1 MNPLLKKRK
10 PIRKKVSTIVLLI
23 TCGSLLIAG
32 MVGFI
37 GMMDIRARSTEA
49 LLKQAEQNLMS
60 TIRNKSET
68 AEADI
73 DRIIDFAQ
81 MFSDYAHR
89 LYVNKNHYKPN
100 PVLPPNPENA
110 GRYAIQR
117 CLASEKY
124 KVESFKDEMNL
135 LGNLEEIY
143 APAVRVTGDM
153 EMNIYAGSESGFL
166 IGYDKDS
173 GYGEDDGEDYYNYF
187 ESAWYKKAKETGK
200 IGFTDVYSDSIG
212 RGLMIS
218 CYAPF
223 YNEDD
228 KFAGAFC
235 IDLHIE
241 KLYQTLIDISILSGS
256 QAFLIDKQGNTIT
269 AGDSKNIFN
278 DLTLDSTM
286 RAKLRNLNFGVELAK
301 DGNYYAYAPIMKTE
315 WELCICIPKKSV
327 LAPISA
333 MNQHILVA
341 ILAFIVCIVAVLII
355 VMFIIRGFSISLTKP
370 LEVLTKDVQEISRG
384 NFDQRATVFDND
396 EIGDVANGIN
406 AMAVSIKEYIASLTS
421 VTAEKEKI
429 STELNVANQVQ
440 QIYTKMMNSLGG
452 EKKPEN
458 ETDKS

>member
-110 GRYAIQR
+110 GRYAIPR

-143 APAVRVTGDM
+143 AGD
-153 EMNIYAGSESGFL
+153 
-166 IGYDKDS
+166 
-173 GYGEDDGEDYYNYF
+173 
-187 ESAWYKKAKETGK
+187 
-200 IGFTDVYSDSIG
+200 
-212 RGLMIS
+212 
-218 CYAPF
+218 
-223 YNEDD
+223 
-228 KFAGAFC
+228 
-235 IDLHIE
+235 
-241 KLYQTLIDISILSGS
+241 
-256 QAFLIDKQGNTIT
+256 
-269 AGDSKNIFN
+269 
-278 DLTLDSTM
+278 
-286 RAKLRNLNFGVELAK
+286 
-301 DGNYYAYAPIMKTE
+301 
-315 WELCICIPKKSV
+315 
-327 LAPISA
+327 
-333 MNQHILVA
+333 
-341 ILAFIVCIVAVLII
+341 
-355 VMFIIRGFSISLTKP
+355 
-370 LEVLTKDVQEISRG
+370 
-384 NFDQRATVFDND
+384 
-396 EIGDVANGIN
+396 
-406 AMAVSIKEYIASLTS
+406 
-421 VTAEKEKI
+421 
-429 STELNVANQVQ
+429 
-440 QIYTKMMNSLGG
+440 
-452 EKKPEN
+452 
-458 ETDKS
+458 